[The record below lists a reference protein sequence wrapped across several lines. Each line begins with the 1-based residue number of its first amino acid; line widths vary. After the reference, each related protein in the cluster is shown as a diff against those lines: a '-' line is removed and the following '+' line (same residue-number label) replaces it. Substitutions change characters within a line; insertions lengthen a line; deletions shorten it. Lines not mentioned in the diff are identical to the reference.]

1 MTSFANLKLM
11 AIMTSQ
17 MMTLRS
23 LIHIS
28 IRVGIKVEAN
38 YKKLSIP
45 FSLLN
50 NIRTMIRKKLII

>member
-28 IRVGIKVEAN
+28 IRVGIKLEAN
-38 YKKLSIP
+38 YKKISIP

-50 NIRTMIRKKLII
+50 KITSEPR